1 MQVQAGQMFAQ
12 CRLVQQIGAGGMGV
26 VWKALDTSLNRHVAI
41 KILPPDLMADSE
53 WRQRFQREAEAAAAL
68 DHPNIAV
75 IHQVG
80 EQDGTPFIVM
90 QLLQG
95 KTLRQLIRQGPLPM
109 KQWLRVA
116 SGMAEGLAHA
126 HKEGIIHRDL
136 KPDNVMVTDDGQVRI
151 LDFGLAKA
159 LDRPES
165 EGGGVRTLSGR
176 PATAGAELTRVGQHF
191 GTLAY
196 MSPEQARGETMDRRS
211 DLFSLGVLLHEMAA
225 GEVPF
230 SGKSEEE
237 TLQAIVAADPRPF
250 DENATALPDDARRVL
265 RKVLEKEPERR
276 YQHADE
282 IATDLRNLQRDL
294 TSGRVPTLSG
304 TAAPA
309 APTRTVPA
317 SPEQRSRLLPA
328 AAAAGLVV
336 SLALLGYIFIPRSS
350 TPVTATATP
359 ALAAAAERQKI
370 VVLPFE
376 NMGDAENEYFAA
388 GISEEITSRLAA
400 VKGLGVISRKSAL
413 QYAGT
418 GKSIQQ
424 IGKELGV
431 GYVLGGTV
439 RWASD
444 PQGGSRV
451 RITPQLIHVVDD
463 TQVWSETYDEVI
475 DDIFQVQSEIA
486 SRVIDQ
492 TGIVLQED
500 QRQALEFR
508 STENLAAYHAYVR
521 GLAYSRSPDD
531 TGENYQRQVEMFQRA
546 IDLDP
551 DFALAHAALSRAHAG
566 FFHFGFDRTA
576 NRQAKARA
584 AVDRALELEPAHPKV
599 QMVLGVYYYWCHK
612 DYDSALAAFA
622 VAREGMP
629 SSAELTEFVGYI
641 RRRQGRWQESAADLE
656 AAFALNPLDSRL
668 SQEIGLTYNYLRD
681 YPRAVEYLDRSI
693 ALTPD
698 QIDSYLHKAESLW
711 LQQGETAAARLALE
725 AMPASDHPAV
735 ARQWFM
741 QLIFERN
748 YDEAIAY
755 LQDYPVEILRHY
767 SYARPRS
774 LLMAQA
780 HALAGESALAREEYQ
795 AARVVL
801 QREAELSPDDYRV
814 HSALGLALA
823 GLDLKE
829 EAAAE
834 GRRAL
839 EVYPLPRDA
848 MFGVFPVLDLA
859 LIYTAIGDHDAAL
872 EQLGQLLA
880 IPSLTT
886 MALVELDPR
895 FAPLRDHPRFVQLL
909 DGQS

>member
-95 KTLRQLIRQGPLPM
+95 KTLRQLVRQGPFPL

-136 KPDNVMVTDDGQVRI
+136 KPDNVMVTDEGQVRI

-159 LDRPES
+159 LDRPEQ
-165 EGGGVRTLSGR
+165 GGGVRNLSGR
-176 PATAGAELTRVGQHF
+176 TNAGADLTRVGQHF

-230 SGKSEEE
+230 TGKNEEE
-237 TLQAIVAADPRPF
+237 TLQAIVAAEPRPF
-250 DENATALPDDARRVL
+250 GANATALPVDAQRVL

-294 TSGRVPTLSG
+294 TSGRVPTLAGAG
-304 TAAPA
+304 THSTDPQM
-309 APTRTVPA
+309 
-317 SPEQRSRLLPA
+317 SPPRQGRALRFWPLGA
-328 AAAAGLVV
+328 VAGLAVV
-336 SLALLGYIFIPRSS
+336 LALLGYIFMPPDSVPI
-350 TPVTATATP
+350 TASPSKATVSP
-359 ALAAAAERQKI
+359 QRQKI

-376 NMGDAENEYFAA
+376 NLGDPENEYFAA
-388 GISEEITSRLAA
+388 GISEEITGRLAA
-400 VKGLGVISRKSAL
+400 VKGLAVISRKSAL

-424 IGKELGV
+424 IGEELGV
-431 GYVLGGTV
+431 GYVLEGTV
-439 RWASD
+439 RWARD

-451 RITPQLIHVVDD
+451 RITPQLIQVADD
-463 TQVWSETYDEVI
+463 TQLWSETYDEVI

-486 SRVIDQ
+486 SRVIDHA
-492 TGIVLQED
+492 GIVLLED
-500 QRQALEFR
+500 QRQALDFKA
-508 STENLAAYHAYVR
+508 TENLEAYQAYVR

-531 TGENYQRQVEMFQRA
+531 TGEHYQRQVEMFQRA
-546 IDLDP
+546 IDIDP
-551 DFALAHAALSRAHAG
+551 QFALAHAALSRAHAG
-566 FFHFGFDRTA
+566 FFHFGFDRTV
-576 NRQAKARA
+576 NRQNLARA
-584 AVDRALELEPAHPKV
+584 AVDRALELEPNHPQV

-612 DYDSALAAFA
+612 DYDSALEAFA
-622 VAREGMP
+622 VARAGMP

-656 AAFALNPLDSRL
+656 AAFTLNPLDSRL

-681 YPRAVEYLDRSI
+681 YPRAIQFLDRSI

-698 QIDSYLHKAESLW
+698 QIDSYMHKAESLW
-711 LQQGETAAARLALE
+711 LQQGETAAARMSLE
-725 AMPASDHPAV
+725 AMPASDHPAT
-735 ARQWFM
+735 ARQWYL
-741 QLIFERN
+741 QLIFEGS
-748 YDEAIAY
+748 YAEAIA
-755 LQDYPVEILRHY
+755 LVESYPDEILRHY
-767 SYARPRS
+767 SFARPRS
-774 LLMAQA
+774 LLLAQA
-780 HALAGESALAREEYQ
+780 HALAGDSALATEAYQ
-795 AARVVL
+795 AARIVL
-801 QREAELSPDDYRV
+801 EREVENSPDDYRI

-823 GLDLKE
+823 GLGLNQ
-829 EAAAE
+829 EAAVE
-834 GRRAL
+834 GRLAL
-839 EVYPLPRDA
+839 EVYPLAGDA
-848 MFGVFPVLDLA
+848 MFGIFPVLDLA
-859 LIYTAIGDHDAAL
+859 LIYTATGEYDAAL

-886 MALVELDPR
+886 VGMIQLDPR
-895 FAPLRDHPRFVQLL
+895 FAPLRAHPRFADLIQ
-909 DGQS
+909 GQS